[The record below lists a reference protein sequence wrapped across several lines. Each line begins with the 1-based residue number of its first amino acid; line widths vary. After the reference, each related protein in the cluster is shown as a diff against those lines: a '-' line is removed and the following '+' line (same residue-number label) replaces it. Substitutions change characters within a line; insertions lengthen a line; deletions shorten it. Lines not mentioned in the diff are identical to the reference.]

1 MKLKHQSV
9 QLIKDYDLN
18 ELVEK
23 VYNRPFAYQQQDNCR
38 DRGITWVDIP
48 DPINIQDED
57 MNDDIPRSLNTS
69 KMGVKFSTWLNAD
82 PNELLENSKSS
93 TRLFWCRN
101 FYPDLQ
107 TVLDDLHAKGL
118 IDAGKYLIEVD
129 W

>member
-1 MKLKHQSV
+1 
-9 QLIKDYDLN
+9 
-18 ELVEK
+18 
-23 VYNRPFAYQQQDNCR
+23 
-38 DRGITWVDIP
+38 
-48 DPINIQDED
+48 

-118 IDAGKYLIEVD
+118 IDAGNYIIEVD